1 VDLRLRPSR
10 AWIGRLPPRT
20 VRLRLT
26 LLYGALFL
34 LSGAILLAITYLL
47 VRQSTSDPVLFKLA
61 GGPNGIVHAR
71 TGHEFRNA
79 HAPVRLQVPGAQ
91 LRTEALRQHAA
102 ELHQLLVQSG
112 IALAITAA
120 LSVGLGWLVA
130 GRALRPLRTMT
141 ATARRISEH
150 NLNAR
155 LALEGPRDELRDLAD
170 TIDGLLTRLESA
182 FGAQR
187 RFVANAA
194 HELRTPLTLLH
205 ALVEE
210 TLTDPSATLAS
221 FRSTSRQVLA
231 IGEEQ
236 ERLLEALLTLAST
249 ERDLDQE
256 VPFDL
261 SVVTDQVLLPPRQ
274 EATSAGVQLRATIEP
289 APTTGDPIL
298 TERLI
303 ANLLDNAI
311 RYNVRGGWVE
321 VSTGTRHE
329 QAVLSVTNTGPRI
342 PAKQVDKLFEPFR
355 RAGADRTGGTDGHHG
370 LGLSIVRAIATA
382 HNATI
387 TTTARPEGGLHI
399 EVNFPRRERDTA
411 ATESSTRPS
420 SQRLAVQ

>member
-47 VRQSTSDPVLFKLA
+47 VRQSTSDPFVFKLA
-61 GGPNGIVHAR
+61 GGPNGIVHAY
-71 TGHEFRNA
+71 EFRNA
-79 HAPVRLQVPGAQ
+79 HAPVGLHAGPPAQ
-91 LRTEALRQHAA
+91 LRTEASRQRAA
-102 ELHQLLVQSG
+102 EFHQLLVQSG

-130 GRALRPLRTMT
+130 GRALRPLRMMT

-150 NLNAR
+150 NLHAR
-155 LALEGPRDELRDLAD
+155 LALEGPHDELRDLAD

-210 TLTDPSATLAS
+210 TLTDASATLAS

-261 SVVTDQVLLPPRQ
+261 SMVTDQVLLPTRP

-303 ANLLDNAI
+303 ANLLDNGI

-321 VSTGTRHE
+321 VSTSTRHE
-329 QAVLSVTNTGPRI
+329 QAILSVTNTGPRI

-399 EVNFPRRERDTA
+399 EVNFPGAGPRSRGG
-411 ATESSTRPS
+411 TR
-420 SQRLAVQ
+420 